1 MRFRGYCWSPSVIRN
16 YAPTRIFSVCRRNWK
31 GQRTESRS
39 SAAISTARCKTTMWL
54 CAVSQQIW
62 WLACLAFRRN
72 RFSPRKRA
80 QNGRRRCSLTLAH
93 RLLPRLQRPRRR
105 KVILDPAVVAGVS
118 PAIQQPTRLPLQ
130 GFRPRQLGL
139 FIAAFAGLLPT
150 CLHAA
155 EVIPPKPD
163 RYFNDHAGVLSK
175 SAAQRFNEQ
184 LAQFERE
191 TSDQVVVAVFPK
203 MQSDSDIADYTQR
216 VAQAWGVG
224 QKERRNGV
232 VLFVFIENRKV
243 IIQVGYG
250 LEGALPDATAFDIT
264 ERHIKPL
271 FRAGNYEAG
280 LATGIDLICK
290 AIRGEYKGSGKTAAE
305 RQSSGGVFSL
315 LPFIIFIIVLIIIS
329 RVIRKAGGYSY
340 SSRGGG
346 PVFIP
351 SGGGWS
357 SGGGSSSGGG
367 FSGFGG
373 GCGSFG
379 GGGAGSSW

>member
-1 MRFRGYCWSPSVIRN
+1 MVAHQQRSANSGERTRPACWFWRL
-16 YAPTRIFSVCRRNWK
+16 AKTIFWVFK
-31 GQRTESRS
+31 VHESGPLS
-39 SAAISTARCKTTMWL
+39 SARE
-54 CAVSQQIW
+54 
-62 WLACLAFRRN
+62 
-72 RFSPRKRA
+72 PRA
-80 QNGRRRCSLTLAH
+80 
-93 RLLPRLQRPRRR
+93 LPRTLHS
-105 KVILDPAVVAGVS
+105 IVVGVS
-118 PAIQQPTRLPLQ
+118 VVLISHSL
-130 GFRPRQLGL
+130 
-139 FIAAFAGLLPT
+139 
-150 CLHAA
+150 AA

-163 RYFNDHAGVLSK
+163 GYFNDYANVVSK
-175 SAAQRFNEQ
+175 EAASRFNEQ
-184 LAQFERE
+184 LAQFERD

-203 MQSDSDIADYTQR
+203 MQSDSDIADYTQH

-232 VLFVFIENRKV
+232 VLFVFIEDRKV

-305 RQSSGGVFSL
+305 RQSGGGVFSL

-329 RVIRKAGGYSY
+329 RVIRKLGGYSY

-351 SGGGWS
+351 TGGGWS
-357 SGGGSSSGGG
+357 SGGGGGGSGG
-367 FSGFGG
+367 FSGFSGG
-373 GCGSFG
+373 GGSFG